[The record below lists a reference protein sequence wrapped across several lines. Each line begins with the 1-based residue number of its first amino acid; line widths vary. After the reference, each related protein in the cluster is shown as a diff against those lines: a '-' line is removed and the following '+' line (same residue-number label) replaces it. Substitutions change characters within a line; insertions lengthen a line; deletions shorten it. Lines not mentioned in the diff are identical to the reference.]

1 MPSYAGSFL
10 IARPVLQ
17 DPNFRQTVVF
27 LLQHGTEGA
36 FGLVVNRPAK
46 AEGVPF
52 PVYHGGPCKSEG
64 LMMLHAHPEWLE
76 GNPPKKSVAPDV
88 YLGDAA
94 CLKRAL
100 ESGPDDTSRF
110 RVFMGYS
117 GWGPGQLEGELAA
130 GAWSIATANG
140 ETLFDTP
147 TGDLWELLVPPKLPQ
162 PSMN

>member
-10 IARPVLQ
+10 VARPVLQ
-17 DPNFRQTVVF
+17 DPNFRQSVVF
-27 LLQHGTEGA
+27 LLQHGAEGA

-52 PVYHGGPCKSEG
+52 PVYHGGPCKSQG
-64 LMMLHAHPEWLE
+64 LMMLHAHPEWLKGE
-76 GNPPKKSVAPDV
+76 AAKGVAPGV
-88 YLGDAA
+88 YLGDAE

-100 ESGPDDTSRF
+100 EAGAESEYRF

-117 GWGPGQLEGELAA
+117 GWGPGQLEGELDA
-130 GAWSIATANG
+130 GAWTVVAADG
-140 ETLFDTP
+140 QTLFDTP
-147 TGDLWELLVPPKLPQ
+147 AADLWGLLVPPKLPQ